1 MKDLYKHLKGTK
13 KKLDKKDF
21 KDSILDLCLQFLK
34 KGKHLTKEQKEK
46 VYQAYSHLKIMLRD
60 F

>member
-13 KKLDKKDF
+13 QKIDKKDF
-21 KDSILDLCLQFLK
+21 KESIIDLCEQFLK
-34 KGKHLTKEQKEK
+34 KAEVTGKERT
-46 VYQAYSHLKIMLRD
+46 VIYRIYSFCKITLKG